1 MNVEQD
7 PDRLES
13 FAKFPLFHEKHRKNH
28 RKVISKTSVGQ
39 KHNIQKLGG
48 KLKISLPL
56 KIIIRFW
63 MTLGKWNCVRFQNI
77 FEIFSHSHTIKI
89 VDKDY
94 ISKFTGTR
102 KT

>member
-28 RKVISKTSVGQ
+28 RKVISKSSVGQ

-48 KLKISLPL
+48 NWQIE
-56 KIIIRFW
+56 
-63 MTLGKWNCVRFQNI
+63 N
-77 FEIFSHSHTIKI
+77 
-89 VDKDY
+89 
-94 ISKFTGTR
+94 
-102 KT
+102 

>member
-39 KHNIQKLGG
+39 KHNTVHYSCPFFEKVVQKINY
-48 KLKISLPL
+48 K
-56 KIIIRFW
+56 
-63 MTLGKWNCVRFQNI
+63 
-77 FEIFSHSHTIKI
+77 
-89 VDKDY
+89 
-94 ISKFTGTR
+94 
-102 KT
+102 